1 MSITSAISKVY
12 DPVWGGEWGGGVTSL
27 REESVSVWR
36 EPPTVSNAAEGA
48 GGMRTESYPLHMART
63 PSVTWARAAP
73 GE

>member
-12 DPVWGGEWGGGVTSL
+12 DPVWGGEWGGGWKKVFQFGGSRQL
-27 REESVSVWR
+27 C
-36 EPPTVSNAAEGA
+36 PEGA

-63 PSVTWARAAP
+63 PSVTWARAAT